1 MDVTDIETCYESLL
15 VVTCKF
21 SGYTLAIPHYVTDDA
36 DELGRLLAR
45 HVFEVFGVP
54 TVLLSDHER
63 SFEAASFS
71 SAMTAMGYRLEL
83 GTPYH

>member
-1 MDVTDIETCYESLL
+1 
-15 VVTCKF
+15 
-21 SGYTLAIPHYVTDDA
+21 
-36 DELGRLLAR
+36 
-45 HVFEVFGVP
+45 
-54 TVLLSDHER
+54 VLLSDHER